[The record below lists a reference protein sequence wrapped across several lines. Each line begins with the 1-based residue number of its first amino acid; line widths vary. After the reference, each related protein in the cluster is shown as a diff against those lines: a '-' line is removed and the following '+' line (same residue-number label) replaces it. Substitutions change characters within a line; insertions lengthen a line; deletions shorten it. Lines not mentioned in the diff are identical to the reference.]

1 MAAQGSILGNAVTRK
16 EDPGLL
22 TGSNEYVDDL
32 DIDAAQIVFVRSTMA
47 HAILLE
53 VDISEAVNMPGVLA
67 VYTAENLE
75 LTAVNQSEFMDPSM
89 NRPPLASGRVRF
101 VGDIIAA
108 VVAESKSQGV
118 DAAEQIIV
126 DYDPL
131 PANADIEA
139 AVADD
144 APILW
149 EGAENNVCFAIGNE
163 YDGPDVTEGADVV
176 VSERIVT
183 QRLAGV
189 PMEPNG
195 CVAIP
200 EGDSMTFYASTQA
213 AHGLR
218 DGLAPNLGL
227 EPDNLRVIAPW
238 VGGGFGPK
246 AGLYIEYILCGKAA
260 QQLNQPVRWAE
271 QRGENMVSMA
281 QGRAMVMNAEM
292 GVNKDGSI
300 VGLKARVVADA
311 GAYPAIGAVL
321 PMLTMQL
328 SQAVY
333 DIPAIDFFAQSVVT
347 NTTFIGAYRGA
358 GRPEATQMVERVL
371 DKAAAAIGMDPAE
384 IRRKNYLQP
393 DAFPLTTLVGAN
405 YDSGEYERSLDAVL
419 EASGY
424 SELRAEQTRRRET
437 NDPMLLG
444 IGVSS
449 YVEVTAPIGLH
460 VEYGSCE
467 INDDGSAT
475 IKVGT
480 SSHGQ
485 GHDTAFS
492 MLVND
497 VLGIP
502 MDQVN
507 HVDAD
512 TETVARGS
520 GTMGSR
526 SLQAGGSAVYEASK
540 VVLEK
545 GKQLAATLLEASA
558 DDIVVGDG
566 ALQVAGVP
574 AKSVSWAELA
584 SAAAEQEIE
593 GGLAHELD
601 FDGTDST
608 YPFGSHVAVVEV
620 DSETGE
626 VELLRH
632 IAVDDC
638 GTILNPML
646 VHGQQHG
653 GIAQGVAQALWEHV
667 QYDEDAKGSNTFGPF
682 PLDFFK

>member
-32 DIDAAQIVFVRSTMA
+32 DIDAAEIVFVRSTMA

-144 APILW
+144 AAILW

-292 GVNKDGSI
+292 GVNNDGSI

-311 GAYPAIGAVL
+311 GAYPVIGAVL

-333 DIPAIDFFAQSVVT
+333 DIPAIAVSYT
-347 NTTFIGAYRGA
+347 HLTLPT
-358 GRPEATQMVERVL
+358 
-371 DKAAAAIGMDPAE
+371 KA
-384 IRRKNYLQP
+384 
-393 DAFPLTTLVGAN
+393 
-405 YDSGEYERSLDAVL
+405 
-419 EASGY
+419 
-424 SELRAEQTRRRET
+424 
-437 NDPMLLG
+437 
-444 IGVSS
+444 
-449 YVEVTAPIGLH
+449 
-460 VEYGSCE
+460 
-467 INDDGSAT
+467 
-475 IKVGT
+475 
-480 SSHGQ
+480 
-485 GHDTAFS
+485 
-492 MLVND
+492 
-497 VLGIP
+497 
-502 MDQVN
+502 
-507 HVDAD
+507 
-512 TETVARGS
+512 
-520 GTMGSR
+520 
-526 SLQAGGSAVYEASK
+526 
-540 VVLEK
+540 
-545 GKQLAATLLEASA
+545 
-558 DDIVVGDG
+558 
-566 ALQVAGVP
+566 
-574 AKSVSWAELA
+574 
-584 SAAAEQEIE
+584 
-593 GGLAHELD
+593 
-601 FDGTDST
+601 
-608 YPFGSHVAVVEV
+608 
-620 DSETGE
+620 
-626 VELLRH
+626 
-632 IAVDDC
+632 
-638 GTILNPML
+638 
-646 VHGQQHG
+646 
-653 GIAQGVAQALWEHV
+653 
-667 QYDEDAKGSNTFGPF
+667 
-682 PLDFFK
+682 